1 VFDSLRA
8 MPPLS
13 HPLRFLLVALSAWI
27 NQQECDAI
35 DYLQEEIRVL
45 PEQLGQ
51 SSLSSA
57 AMAAV
62 EAPLAS
68 RSAIAS

>member
-1 VFDSLRA
+1 MFDSLRA

-51 SSLSSA
+51 
-57 AMAAV
+57 
-62 EAPLAS
+62 
-68 RSAIAS
+68 